1 MCIDFSKIFLILDK
15 REIGQQLLQSSL
27 SPSLWIGKTFAILRI
42 FGNTPLLKDI
52 FIISFK
58 GFKNSFLNSFK
69 ILVGILFGPL
79 ALFVFSELVSSSMSS
94 GIVGERKI
102 MFFFQDQDM
111 KNEFFYFDSVSVYF
125 FSNTCK
131 KVIKG
136 VRNLFGTGY

>member
-1 MCIDFSKIFLILDK
+1 M
-15 REIGQQLLQSSL
+15 
-27 SPSLWIGKTFAILRI
+27 WIGKTFAILRI

-58 GFKNSFLNSFK
+58 GFENSFLNSFK

-102 MFFFQDQDM
+102 VFFQDQDM
-111 KNEFFYFDSVSVYF
+111 KNEVF
-125 FSNTCK
+125 
-131 KVIKG
+131 
-136 VRNLFGTGY
+136 LL